1 MYVNIQILTAS
12 AICVVCYLSAIMNLK
27 QYLIVMGISAALGWV
42 TFIFLII
49 GFNPEEA
56 GLGVFFLLY
65 ASFIMALASTLAISG
80 LITRVWILRQSD
92 IIPRQVSK
100 SVRQA
105 ILLSIFLAGLMMMQS
120 RGVLSWWLFV
130 VFLIMLMIC
139 ELLFI
144 SLAGTLNKK

>member
-1 MYVNIQILTAS
+1 MPSVI
-12 AICVVCYLSAIMNLK
+12 YLSVIMNLK
-27 QYLIVMGISAALGWV
+27 QYLIVMGLSAALGWV
-42 TFIFLII
+42 TLVFIII

-65 ASFIMALASTLAISG
+65 ASFLMALASTLSIGG
-80 LITRVWILRQSD
+80 LIARVWILRQSD

-105 ILLSIFLAGLMMMQS
+105 TLLSIFLAGLLMMQS
-120 RGVLSWWLFV
+120 RSILSWWLFV
-130 VFLIMLMIC
+130 VFLILLMIC

-144 SLAGTLNKK
+144 SLAGTFNKK